1 MKLRN
6 ILISACLTAFAP
18 ATMAATFA
26 NGGFEN
32 GDLNGWTQGGGTWNS
47 GAAPLDPATFVGG
60 PSLNTVMSGGTDAIT
75 GANTVYGG
83 NHSVRVNDSA
93 VGARV
98 STLSQTVTNYTD
110 NAIFFAWNAVLE
122 DSHGIKDSGH
132 FSLQLVDNTTNK
144 TLVSRAYSSAGA
156 IGSGTTGVNWST
168 YNSGFSTWYSSGW
181 VVESID
187 LVALGAVGNTFT
199 LSLLAADCFQTG
211 HGGYVYLDGFG
222 AVTPPT
228 DPSAVPLP
236 TAAWLFGSV
245 LAGFAGFG
253 RKKRV

>member
-1 MKLRN
+1 MKPRN
-6 ILISACLTAFAP
+6 ILVGVCFTAFAP
-18 ATMAATFA
+18 AIMAATFT
-26 NGGFEN
+26 NGGFEDGN
-32 GDLNGWTQGGGTWNS
+32 LNGWTQGGGTWNS
-47 GAAPLDPATFVGG
+47 GAAPLDPATFAGG
-60 PSLNTVMSGGTDAIT
+60 TPLNTVMSVGTDAIT

-83 NHSVRVNDSA
+83 SHSVRVNDSA

-110 NAIFFAWNAVLE
+110 NAIFFAWNAILE
-122 DSHGIKDSGH
+122 DSHGIADSGH
-132 FSLQLVDNTTNK
+132 FSLQLVDNTTGD

-156 IGSGTTGVNWST
+156 IGDGTGGVTWTT
-168 YNSGFSTWYSSGW
+168 YNSGGLWYSSGW
-181 VVESID
+181 IVESID

-228 DPSAVPLP
+228 DPGAVPLP
-236 TAAWLFGSV
+236 SAAWLFGSV
-245 LAGFAGFG
+245 LAGFAGLS